1 MPGAHS
7 FVASLLI
14 KPSSFQL
21 VVAEDSVRFAG
32 RLLEQVLGVLPRHD
46 PRADQCLVVA
56 GPNPHR
62 PQTRR
67 PDYTGFDSNDPL
79 SGIGPGAHRRSGTM
93 GELAIR
99 IYLTQHGLAVPEDID
114 PDRPLSEQ
122 GRQDVRCL
130 AEVLRQAGIRVERLF
145 HSGKTRAE
153 QTAAILA
160 EPLLRAGQPQARSG
174 LAPNDAVE
182 PLSRAIEAW
191 AGDTLIVGHL
201 PFLGRLASL
210 VLAGDPDRP
219 TLAFQPGSL
228 ACLERDA
235 AGHWVLLWMV
245 RPDLI
250 NPARE

>member
-1 MPGAHS
+1 M
-7 FVASLLI
+7 
-14 KPSSFQL
+14 
-21 VVAEDSVRFAG
+21 R
-32 RLLEQVLGVLPRHD
+32 
-46 PRADQCLVVA
+46 
-56 GPNPHR
+56 
-62 PQTRR
+62 
-67 PDYTGFDSNDPL
+67 
-79 SGIGPGAHRRSGTM
+79 M
-93 GELAIR
+93 
-99 IYLTQHGLAVPEDID
+99 YLTQHGLAVPKDID

-130 AEVLRQAGIRVERLF
+130 AELLEQAGIRVAQVF

-153 QTAAILA
+153 QTAALLA
-160 EPLLRAGQPQARSG
+160 APLLSAGRPQARAG

-182 PLSRAIEAW
+182 PLSREIAAW

-245 RPDLI
+245 RPELI
-250 NPARE
+250 HPARA

>member
-1 MPGAHS
+1 
-7 FVASLLI
+7 
-14 KPSSFQL
+14 
-21 VVAEDSVRFAG
+21 
-32 RLLEQVLGVLPRHD
+32 
-46 PRADQCLVVA
+46 
-56 GPNPHR
+56 
-62 PQTRR
+62 
-67 PDYTGFDSNDPL
+67 
-79 SGIGPGAHRRSGTM
+79 M
-93 GELAIR
+93 GELAMR

-160 EPLLRAGQPQARSG
+160 EPLLLAGQPQARSG

-182 PLSRAIEAW
+182 PLSREIEAW
-191 AGDTLIVGHL
+191 ARDTLIVGHL

-210 VLAGDPDRP
+210 LVAGDPDRP

-245 RPDLI
+245 RPGLI